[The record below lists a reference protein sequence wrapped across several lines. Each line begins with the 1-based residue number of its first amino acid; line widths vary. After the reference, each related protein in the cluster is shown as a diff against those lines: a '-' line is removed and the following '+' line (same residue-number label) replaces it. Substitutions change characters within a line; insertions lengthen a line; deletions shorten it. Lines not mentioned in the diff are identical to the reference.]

1 MVLIIAGSAS
11 GNLAKALSE
20 HMSVPLAETDIK
32 RFPDGECYVRI
43 LGDLTDQE
51 VVIVQSTYP
60 DHNIIELLAIQ
71 AAVRE
76 FDVKRSTTVIPYY
89 GYARQDKVFKEGETI
104 VAKNLARHIEM
115 CTDEVILLD
124 IHAPSIKNH
133 FEKPC
138 ASISCM
144 EQIGLYLK
152 EFSPDAILA
161 PDKGAIERAWNVS
174 LALGCGFDHLEK
186 IRIDGET
193 VEIKPKNMDVKGQF
207 VVIVDDIIAT
217 GGTIIKATEQLK
229 AHGAVKVWAACA
241 HGLFTSNALP
251 RLQENVDRIICTDTL
266 ESETSVVTCAP
277 AIARVLKKG
286 VENYGTERR
295 PSTDDQ

>member
-1 MVLIIAGSAS
+1 VLILSGSAS
-11 GNLAKALSE
+11 SKLGKSLSE
-20 HMSVPLAETDIK
+20 HMGVPLVEREIK

-43 LGDLTDQE
+43 TSDLTDQE
-51 VVIVQSTYP
+51 VVIVQPTYP
-60 DHNIIELLAIQ
+60 DNNIVELFALQ
-71 AAVRE
+71 EAVNE
-76 FDVKRSTTVIPYY
+76 FSVKKTITVIPYY
-89 GYARQDKVFKEGETI
+89 GYARQDKIFLKGETI
-104 VAKNLARHIEM
+104 VARNLAKHIELF
-115 CTDEVILLD
+115 TDEIILMD
-124 IHAPSIKNH
+124 IHAPSIKDH
-133 FEKPC
+133 FTKPC

-186 IRIDGET
+186 TRIDGET
-193 VEIKPKNMDVKGQF
+193 VEIKAKNMDVSGQF

-229 AHGAVKVWAACA
+229 AHGASKVWAACA
-241 HGLFTSNALP
+241 HGLYTNNALP
-251 RLQENVDRIICTDTL
+251 RLQDNVDNIISADTL
-266 ESETSVVTCAP
+266 ECETSVVSCAP

-286 VENYGTERR
+286 VEEYAAQGR
-295 PSTDDQ
+295 PSTEDQ